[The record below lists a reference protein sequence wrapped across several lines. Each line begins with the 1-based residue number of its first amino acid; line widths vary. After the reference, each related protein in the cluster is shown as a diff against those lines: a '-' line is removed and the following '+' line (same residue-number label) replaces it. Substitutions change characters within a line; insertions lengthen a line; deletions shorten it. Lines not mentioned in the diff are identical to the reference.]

1 MRVNP
6 FASEAPPK
14 FVRAELYRPLSI
26 SLSLLRARSLCMYIF
41 LCGSGCGLAWA
52 LHALCVRTSL
62 SLTQACVHSPP
73 YRYEYA
79 KPGSEEA
86 RKGQWW
92 TRTRVGEYIEPTSL
106 ADIAHIYKQFGWPA
120 ERVPTA
126 PREGGAE
133 GRERGTE
140 SSAEEEGGGPTG
152 KGSQASI

>member
-1 MRVNP
+1 MHLP
-6 FASEAPPK
+6 
-14 FVRAELYRPLSI
+14 
-26 SLSLLRARSLCMYIF
+26 
-41 LCGSGCGLAWA
+41 
-52 LHALCVRTSL
+52 H
-62 SLTQACVHSPP
+62 

-92 TRTRVGEYIEPTSL
+92 TRTRVGEYMEPTSL

-120 ERVPTA
+120 EQVPTA
-126 PREGGAE
+126 PREGGGE

-140 SSAEEEGGGPTG
+140 GSAEEEGGVPTG